1 MKKIFL
7 SFFVFVSSYSFGVEK
22 LDDCYSVS
30 YGNSLAK
37 NRVTSYYSFSCPH
50 CVALFR
56 EEFIDLKKQYMD
68 TDKLYFTFHPIPAD
82 LLTVQAMVCL
92 ENLSDVKKQI
102 FLEALLAEVD
112 LADQEYSAILMK
124 KAMEILGHPL
134 PELTDRGYLSK
145 TNAFNAAFKFLKQ
158 EDCIIEVPTIE
169 VNGILYKKE
178 IPSKDFI
185 KEIITK

>member
-1 MKKIFL
+1 MKKVLFIFFISL
-7 SFFVFVSSYSFGVEK
+7 SNYSYSLEK

-30 YGNSLAK
+30 YGNPIAENK
-37 NRVTSYYSFSCPH
+37 ITSYYSFSCPH

-56 EEFIDLKKQYMD
+56 EEFIDLKKQCMD
-68 TDKLYFTFHPIPAD
+68 TEKVYFTFHPIPAD
-82 LLTVQAMVCL
+82 LLTVQGMVCL

-124 KAMEILGHPL
+124 KAMEILGHPVPL
-134 PELTDRGYLSK
+134 LTDREYLSK
-145 TNAFNAAFKFLKQ
+145 TNAFNAAYKFVKQ
-158 EDCIIEVPTIE
+158 EDSISEVPTVE

-185 KEIITK
+185 KGIITK